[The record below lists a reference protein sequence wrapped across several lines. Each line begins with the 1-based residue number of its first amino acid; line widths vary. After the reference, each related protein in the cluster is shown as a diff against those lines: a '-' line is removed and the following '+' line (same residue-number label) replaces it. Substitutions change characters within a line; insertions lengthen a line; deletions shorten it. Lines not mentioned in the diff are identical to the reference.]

1 MKVISGY
8 RHQLGVGMVD
18 LKAVSF
24 VLLVLQNTLGTIVI
38 KYSRATKYH
47 GTTTV
52 LLYELLKLVL
62 CLVVVVVQ
70 KQGNLRH
77 AVQSVRLEVLGD
89 TQGYL
94 KMVLLAALYSFQNNV
109 QLLAL
114 DHVSAAT
121 YAIVYQLKIVTTA
134 FFMVLFLKRSFHTV
148 QWVAMVVLM
157 VGVVVCSVGNSTPAP
172 DKASTSAVGI
182 FMVVG
187 LAVNSG
193 VAAAYFEKVLK
204 THKPADAI
212 LRNRVPDVDPM
223 WKTNIQLAS
232 VSVLVACVGV
242 VHTATTT
249 RGFAFFDGYTKFT
262 WGVVW
267 LQACGGLI
275 VSAVVRYSDNVVKNF
290 GTAIS
295 LVLGCV
301 LSNVLFD
308 DQLSPMFFV
317 GVTLVVLSVYVY
329 GDSRLH
335 GPAVHVKVEPRDLE
349 GASSK
354 DKGGGGGGGD
364 LPQAVVL
371 NQRAMYRVDEPPP
384 IK

>member
-1 MKVISGY
+1 MVDMKV
-8 RHQLGVGMVD
+8 
-18 LKAVSF
+18 ASF

-62 CLVVVVVQ
+62 CLSVVVVQ
-70 KQGNLRH
+70 KHGNFRH
-77 AVQSVRLEVLGD
+77 AIQSLRLEVIAD

-134 FFMVLFLKRSFHTV
+134 VFMVVFLKRSFHVV

-157 VGVVVCSVGNSTPAP
+157 MGVVVCSVGNKKGATSS
-172 DKASTSAVGI
+172 DKTSSSMGI
-182 FMVVG
+182 FLVIG

-204 THKPADAI
+204 THKPAISSDVI
-212 LRNRVPDVDPM
+212 LRDHTPIDPM

-232 VSVLVACVGV
+232 VSVIVAFAGV
-242 VHTATTT
+242 VHTATNVPS
-249 RGFAFFDGYTKFT
+249 FVFFDGYTKFT

-267 LQACGGLI
+267 LQACGGLV
-275 VSAVVRYSDNVVKNF
+275 VSAVVRLRAV
-290 GTAIS
+290 
-295 LVLGCV
+295 
-301 LSNVLFD
+301 
-308 DQLSPMFFV
+308 QLPV
-317 GVTLVVLSVYVY
+317 
-329 GDSRLH
+329 
-335 GPAVHVKVEPRDLE
+335 
-349 GASSK
+349 
-354 DKGGGGGGGD
+354 
-364 LPQAVVL
+364 
-371 NQRAMYRVDEPPP
+371 
-384 IK
+384 